1 MKLTEDETIL
11 ILIDYLKKKDW
22 KIESY
27 CLGQQKGNDI
37 VAKKEKSTLIIE
49 AKGAKA
55 SDNSPT
61 KKREKFSSGQ
71 IKTHFGKAIVKILD
85 EKHINPNA
93 QFAIAQPDD
102 NDIRKAVGH
111 LIPFLKQLKI
121 NHFWVSSDKI
131 IIIE

>member
-11 ILIDYLKKKDW
+11 ILIDHLKENDW

-37 VAKKEKSTLIIE
+37 VAKKDKETLIIE

-71 IKTHFGKAIVKILD
+71 IKTHFGKALVKILD
-85 EKHINPNA
+85 EKYLNPNA

-102 NDIRKAVGH
+102 NDIRKSVGH
-111 LIPFLKQLKI
+111 IIPFLKQLEI
-121 NHFWVSSDKI
+121 NHYWVSSDSKI
-131 IIIE
+131 ILE